1 MLKGQTLIIFILTFV
16 KFVTKLSK
24 YRQNNKILERD
35 LRKDISGTK
44 VKVNILNLD
53 IFSVVGF
60 RPC

>member
-1 MLKGQTLIIFILTFV
+1 MRTFV

-24 YRQNNKILERD
+24 YRLNNKILERD
-35 LRKDISGTK
+35 FRKDISGTK